1 MNPELEKAALDAEET
16 GCLKE
21 TDRAMHA
28 RRIIDDPLWQGTF
41 DDMADALTSRAMEA
55 ESDEVTKDYKTARK
69 LLLQVK
75 GVFEES
81 LETGKLAS
89 AQLDTIEEKRKK
101 LGLFERLRRVS

>member
-1 MNPELEKAALDAEET
+1 MNPELEKAALDAEEM

-21 TDRAMHA
+21 TDRAVRA
-28 RRIIDDPLWQGTF
+28 RRIIEDPLWQSTF
-41 DDMADALTSRAMEA
+41 DDMADELTRRAMEA

-75 GVFEES
+75 RAFEES

-89 AQLDTIEEKRKK
+89 AQLDVIEGRRKK
-101 LGLFERLRRVS
+101 LGLFERLRRVA